1 MSKKATPA
9 KGRRRKAVDSGAKII
24 AKDQK
29 MQQQP
34 KPKPP
39 AQQQPQPQP
48 QPQNDPDYHDAIKYV
63 EAVEGVLSTN
73 KYWEFLEILK
83 RFQSTEVGDVKKV
96 VEEFCILFA
105 DHHDFLFD
113 FSMFLPPTMKEEG
126 TRLLT
131 LAITQDS
138 NQVVEAVGRR
148 TRRQKRKNHS

>member
-1 MSKKATPA
+1 MSKKATPV

-39 AQQQPQPQP
+39 AQQQPQP